1 MGLYVWTSAL
11 KKAYLWAWDY
21 EYSYTFKWKTASQI
35 GSERTTQVWTIAVN
49 TNGLT
54 WTSGSDVLVTKS
66 IPSLTNAKK
75 IIITST
81 IVGQSVTNTA
91 GLTGVNKGTWWGT
104 GDLGYAVYWSQF
116 GGMRVAIYYNWAS
129 SQWNVVWN
137 ATGTT
142 YNTTLTIDLVAKTAT
157 WVISWFSDSI
167 LTLTDAQI
175 TDIKTYE
182 YLRCYVSTVYSTISS
197 VSIKIE
203 Y

>member
-35 GSERTTQVWTIAVN
+35 GSERTTQIWTIAVN

-54 WTSGSDVLVTKS
+54 WTSGSDVVITKS

-75 IIITST
+75 IIVTST
-81 IVGQSVTNTA
+81 IVGQSVINTA
-91 GLTGVNKGTWWGT
+91 WNTGIGKWTWWGT
-104 GDLGYAVYWSQF
+104 GNVIYHVYWSNF
-116 GGMRVAIYYNWAS
+116 NGMKVANYYNWTDYH
-129 SQWNVVWN
+129 WNNVWN

-142 YNTTLTIDLVAKTAT
+142 YKPTLTIDLVAKTIT
-157 WVISWFSDSI
+157 WEVSWFSNST
-167 LTLTDAQI
+167 LTLTDAQV

-182 YLRCYVSTVYSTISS
+182 FITCYASLTLSTISD